1 MAGTTS
7 DKLAL
12 LRQIKESFRTAI
24 TGKGQTI
31 SDDEP
36 FSAWPAKVTA
46 IQTGVDTS
54 DATATA
60 SDIASGATAYV
71 NGAKV
76 TGNVAVTTN
85 GVQYRSSNIIKSSSF
100 LQIKYKI
107 GEDHLFRIGS
117 TVSLI
122 TPLRNFGDATASDV
136 AYGKTFTSSA
146 GLKVTGTGSTSVD
159 QTKIKVLKSSKSYPF
174 DVMDSTNK
182 ILYLQFD
189 GAIPDKSKILSVSLY
204 MYDAAYSS
212 SKTNLII
219 TGLSAYKTPIVPDF
233 LNAHIVNNIVTYPQ
247 EYSLPVN
254 YTPATC
260 PSGWT
265 LSNTIAISLS
275 GLGSNVS
282 GYTASAFGSGAC
294 SYFLYYYDN

>member
-12 LRQIKESFRTAI
+12 LRQIKEAFRAAI

-31 SDDEP
+31 SDNEP
-36 FSAWPAKVTA
+36 FSSWPAKVTA
-46 IQTGVDTS
+46 IQTGVDQS
-54 DATATA
+54 
-60 SDIASGATAYV
+60 
-71 NGAKV
+71 
-76 TGNVAVTTN
+76 
-85 GVQYRSSNIIKSSSF
+85 
-100 LQIKYKI
+100 
-107 GEDHLFRIGS
+107 
-117 TVSLI
+117 
-122 TPLRNFGDATASDV
+122 
-136 AYGKTFTSSA
+136 
-146 GLKVTGTGSTSVD
+146 
-159 QTKIKVLKSSKSYPF
+159 KIKVLKSSKSYPF

-204 MYDAAYSS
+204 MYDAAYNS

-219 TGLSAYKTPIVPDF
+219 TGLSAHKAPIVPDF
-233 LNAHIVNNIVTYPQ
+233 LNVHIVNNIVMSPQ

-294 SYFLYYYDN
+294 SYFLYYYDV